1 MQSSMSHMPSGL
13 PSPTLTNPDMILPYD
28 APSPSSNPSTPRR
41 TQRPPSPPPLDITNA
56 AHSDDTEGVDQMKGA
71 VRNWFR
77 NGERS
82 KFRKAKKAEDVWPDA
97 HGWSKD
103 NRTPPNGTNGFS
115 VLASSP
121 ILHDAYAIPIAG
133 TAMLDEGAERQWR
146 DFSGLVDGDATSP
159 YSEGSHESVLD
170 LGRPKYSFPPLDNE
184 KNGFSAPPDV
194 EDDDPYSHAAMS
206 IRAEHILANA
216 KKRLTVSFLEDST
229 YSMDG
234 ADYSRIWREIS
245 IAPEARCIAGPRR
258 LCHL

>member
-1 MQSSMSHMPSGL
+1 
-13 PSPTLTNPDMILPYD
+13 MILPYD
-28 APSPSSNPSTPRR
+28 APSPSSDPSTPRR
-41 TQRPPSPPPLDITNA
+41 AQRPPSPPPLDITNA
-56 AHSDDTEGVDQMKGA
+56 AHSDDSEGIDHMKGT

-82 KFRKAKKAEDVWPDA
+82 KLRKAKKAEDVSPDVD
-97 HGWSKD
+97 GWSRD
-103 NRTPPNGTNGFS
+103 YRTPPNGINGFS

-121 ILHDAYAIPIAG
+121 ILRDGYAIPMAG

-146 DFSGLVDGDATSP
+146 DFSGLAEADATSP

-170 LGRPKYSFPPLDNE
+170 LGRPKYGFPPLDNE

-194 EDDDPYSHAAMS
+194 EGDDPHSHAAMS
-206 IRAEHILANA
+206 IRAEQILANA